1 MSDIEFILIPKE
13 EWQKN
18 IDDVI
23 AVRASA
29 YEQWNGP
36 MTSEQ
41 RNQEAINWLG
51 KWTGH
56 KNPLLLVA
64 KNENTIVA
72 FIKADERE
80 EGEYFIAWIGVR
92 QDFKRQGIGLSL
104 IRKCEE
110 IAKGYGCSVL
120 TTTTYNRFKGILILL
135 ILEGFYIQG
144 PIWVQGSSE
153 PRLYL
158 RKELKA

>member
-1 MSDIEFILIPKE
+1 MSGIEFILIPKE

-18 IDDVI
+18 IVDII
-23 AVRASA
+23 AVRESA
-29 YEQWNGP
+29 YEQWNGL

-51 KWTGH
+51 KWFEH

-72 FIKADERE
+72 FIKADERVK
-80 EGEYFIAWIGVR
+80 GEYFIAWIGVR

-110 IAKGYGCSVL
+110 TAKGYECSGL
-120 TTTTYNRFKGILILL
+120 TTTTYYRFKGILILL
-135 ILEGFYIQG
+135 LSKGFYIQG
-144 PIWVQGSSE
+144 TIWVQGSSE